1 MTKNELLKIIT
12 YLREAFPNGSEITEN
27 TVNVWFDLLGEYDY
41 RLAWECMRQ
50 VARNWDGYTMP
61 PPSAI
66 IKRINSASA
75 GNSDI
80 EIWNEADKL
89 ISRGTVLTREEFEA
103 ASPIIQSYFGSV
115 NRIRELALMDAG
127 QTANERARFLRQVPK
142 IREKVETRS
151 ALPADVL
158 AMIDGVAE
166 RKQLQ

>member
-1 MTKNELLKIIT
+1 MNLHETAKMLT
-12 YLREAFPNGSEITEN
+12 TLREFYPQGQPITET
-27 TVNVWFDLLGEYDY
+27 TVKAWHLVFDDIDFQIAMSVIPEVVK
-41 RLAWECMRQ
+41 E
-50 VARNWDGYTMP
+50 WDGYTMP
-61 PPSAI
+61 PPAAI
-66 IKRINSASA
+66 IKKIKSASA
-75 GNSDI
+75 GDTDI
-80 EIWNEADKL
+80 ELWNEADKL
-89 ISRGTVLTREEFEA
+89 ISKGTVLTREEFEQ

-142 IREKVETRS
+142 IREKVETRR

>member
-61 PPSAI
+61 PPAAI
-66 IKRINSASA
+66 IKKIKSASA
-75 GNSDI
+75 GDTDI
-80 EIWNEADKL
+80 ELWNEADKL
-89 ISRGTVLTREEFEA
+89 ISKGTILTIEEFEQA
-103 ASPIIQSYFGSV
+103 DPTIKTYFGSV
-115 NRIRELALMDAG
+115 SRIRELALMDAA
-127 QTANERARFLRQVPK
+127 QTANERARFLKQAPQ
-142 IREKVETRS
+142 IREKIETRK
-151 ALPADVL
+151 ALPAEVL
-158 AMIDGVAE
+158 AMIDGVAA

>member
-75 GNSDI
+75 GSSDI
-80 EIWNEADKL
+80 ELWNEADML
-89 ISRGTVLTREEFEA
+89 ISKGTVLTREEFEQ

-158 AMIDGVAE
+158 AMIDGMAA

>member
-1 MTKNELLKIIT
+1 MTKHELLQIIT

-75 GNSDI
+75 GNTDI
-80 EIWNEADKL
+80 ELWNEADKL
-89 ISRGTVLTREEFEA
+89 ISRGTVLTREEFEK
-103 ASPIIQSYFGSV
+103 ASPIIQRYFGSV
-115 NRIRELALMDAG
+115 NRIRELALMDAA
-127 QTANERARFLRQVPK
+127 QTANERARFLRQAPK
-142 IREKVETRS
+142 IREKVETRR
-151 ALPADVL
+151 ALPAEVL
-158 AMIDGVAE
+158 AMIDGMSE
-166 RKQLQ
+166 RKQLP